1 MADNRRRKKR
11 RKKKKSRK
19 IVLFVFEILLLAI
32 LLVAAYF
39 IGMVNRVKYE
49 NMSETEAGI
58 NDDLSKDTLES
69 LEGYTNIAVFGLD
82 NRSANN
88 YQEGNSDV
96 VMIASI
102 DNKTKNVKLV
112 SVYRDTFLSVGGG
125 TYFKCNN
132 AYARGGAK
140 QAVQMLNSNL
150 DLDIKEYVCVD
161 WAAVV
166 EVIDDL
172 GGLDLNITQGEMNQI
187 NKYKKD
193 VDGVTG
199 KNTPNVTQ
207 YGLVHLDGTQAT
219 TYARIRKLSGDDF
232 KRASRQRIVLQ
243 AMLEKAKKANP
254 ATLVKICN
262 SVVDD
267 ISTTLSLDQMVSLAK
282 DVTKYKINSTTGFP
296 TDLTTKN
303 MPRCGDTVI
312 PADLVT
318 NVKKLHEYMF
328 DDAADT
334 PSTLYGQA
342 INYVK
347 NGSWDSSK
355 VKLIAGDWSQAV
367 YAMRQDMT
375 YKVLDQAVISDA
387 SGKILYN
394 LAQQDMVALRC
405 VMRLGWQLPNPVT
418 QLNGTDTRYPFA
430 ALVPAGTEHSGG

>member
-232 KRASRQRIVLQ
+232 KRGDDFLRASRQRIVLQ

-262 SVVDD
+262 SMVDD

-282 DVTKYKINSTTGFP
+282 DVTKYKISSTTGFP

-328 DDAADT
+328 DDAAYT
-334 PSTLYGQA
+334 PSQTVQA
-342 INYVK
+342 ISETIVNTT
-347 NGSWDSSK
+347 GITADSAK
-355 VKLIAGDWSQAV
+355 IN
-367 YAMRQDMT
+367 T
-375 YKVLDQAVISDA
+375 SD
-387 SGKILYN
+387 YN
-394 LAQQDMVALRC
+394 ETVGA
-405 VMRLGWQLPNPVT
+405 T
-418 QLNGTDTRYPFA
+418 GTDEIQKGSETTG
-430 ALVPAGTEHSGG
+430 GTNVQ

>member
-69 LEGYTNIAVFGLD
+69 LEGYTNIVVFGLD

-328 DDAADT
+328 DDAAYT
-334 PSTLYGQA
+334 PSQTVQA
-342 INYVK
+342 ISETIVNTT
-347 NGSWDSSK
+347 GITADSAK
-355 VKLIAGDWSQAV
+355 IN
-367 YAMRQDMT
+367 T
-375 YKVLDQAVISDA
+375 SD
-387 SGKILYN
+387 YN
-394 LAQQDMVALRC
+394 ETVGA
-405 VMRLGWQLPNPVT
+405 T
-418 QLNGTDTRYPFA
+418 GTDEIQKGSETTG
-430 ALVPAGTEHSGG
+430 GTNVQ

>member
-69 LEGYTNIAVFGLD
+69 LEGYTKHCKNNHRSRLD

-172 GGLDLNITQGEMNQI
+172 GGLDLNITQGEINQI

-328 DDAADT
+328 DDAAYT
-334 PSTLYGQA
+334 PSQTVQA
-342 INYVK
+342 ISETIVNTT
-347 NGSWDSSK
+347 GITADSAK
-355 VKLIAGDWSQAV
+355 IN
-367 YAMRQDMT
+367 T
-375 YKVLDQAVISDA
+375 SD
-387 SGKILYN
+387 YN
-394 LAQQDMVALRC
+394 ETVGA
-405 VMRLGWQLPNPVT
+405 T
-418 QLNGTDTRYPFA
+418 GTDEIQKGSETTG
-430 ALVPAGTEHSGG
+430 GTNVQ

>member
-1 MADNRRRKKR
+1 M
-11 RKKKKSRK
+11 
-19 IVLFVFEILLLAI
+19 FVFEILLLAI

-262 SVVDD
+262 SVVDE

-328 DDAADT
+328 DDATYT
-334 PSTLYGQA
+334 PSQTVQA
-342 INYVK
+342 I
-347 NGSWDSSK
+347 SADSAK
-355 VKLIAGDWSQAV
+355 IN
-367 YAMRQDMT
+367 T
-375 YKVLDQAVISDA
+375 SD
-387 SGKILYN
+387 YN
-394 LAQQDMVALRC
+394 ETVGA
-405 VMRLGWQLPNPVT
+405 T
-418 QLNGTDTRYPFA
+418 GTDEIQKGSETTG
-430 ALVPAGTEHSGG
+430 GTNVQ

>member
-58 NDDLSKDTLES
+58 NDDLRKDT

-262 SVVDD
+262 SMVDD

-282 DVTKYKINSTTGFP
+282 DVTKYKISSTTGFP

-328 DDAADT
+328 DDAAYT
-334 PSTLYGQA
+334 PSQTVQA
-342 INYVK
+342 ISETIVNTT
-347 NGSWDSSK
+347 GITADSAK
-355 VKLIAGDWSQAV
+355 IN
-367 YAMRQDMT
+367 T
-375 YKVLDQAVISDA
+375 SD
-387 SGKILYN
+387 YN
-394 LAQQDMVALRC
+394 ETVGA
-405 VMRLGWQLPNPVT
+405 T
-418 QLNGTDTRYPFA
+418 GTDEIQKGSETTG
-430 ALVPAGTEHSGG
+430 GTNVQ

>member
-125 TYFKCNN
+125 TYFKC

-328 DDAADT
+328 DDAAYT
-334 PSTLYGQA
+334 PSQTVQA
-342 INYVK
+342 ISETIVNTT
-347 NGSWDSSK
+347 GITADSAK
-355 VKLIAGDWSQAV
+355 IN
-367 YAMRQDMT
+367 T
-375 YKVLDQAVISDA
+375 SD
-387 SGKILYN
+387 YN
-394 LAQQDMVALRC
+394 ETVGA
-405 VMRLGWQLPNPVT
+405 T
-418 QLNGTDTRYPFA
+418 GTDEIQKGSETTG
-430 ALVPAGTEHSGG
+430 GTNVQ

>member
-1 MADNRRRKKR
+1 MADKRRKRR

-19 IVLFVFEILLLAI
+19 ILLFVFEILLLAI
-32 LLVAAYF
+32 LLVAAYV
-39 IGMVNRVKYE
+39 IGMANRVKYE

-58 NDDLSKDTLES
+58 NDDLSKDTLLS

-88 YQEGNSDV
+88 YERGNSDV

-102 DNKTKNVKLV
+102 NNKTKDVKLV
-112 SVYRDTFLSVGGG
+112 SVYRDTYLSVGDGV
-125 TYFKCNN
+125 YFKCNN
-132 AYARGGAK
+132 AYAKGGAK

-150 DLDIKEYVCVD
+150 DLDIQEYVCVD

-199 KNTPNVTQ
+199 KTTPDVTQ

-219 TYARIRKLSGDDF
+219 TYARIRKLAGDDF
-232 KRASRQRIVLQ
+232 KRASRQRIVMQ
-243 AMLEKAKKANP
+243 AMLEKAKSAGP

-262 SVVDD
+262 SVVDH
-267 ISTTLSLDQMVSLAK
+267 ISTTLSLDQMISLAK
-282 DVTKYKINSTTGFP
+282 DVTKYKISSTTGFP

-318 NVKKLHEYMF
+318 NVTKLHEYMF
-328 DDAADT
+328 EDANYV
-334 PSTLYGQA
+334 PSQTVQA
-342 INYVK
+342 ISSTIITNT
-347 NGSWDSSK
+347 GISADSAK
-355 VKLIAGDWSQAV
+355 ID
-367 YAMRQDMT
+367 T
-375 YKVLDQAVISDA
+375 SD
-387 SGKILYN
+387 YN
-394 LAQQDMVALRC
+394 ETVGAD
-405 VMRLGWQLPNPVT
+405 
-418 QLNGTDTRYPFA
+418 GTDSIQKS
-430 ALVPAGTEHSGG
+430 TENTTGNTNP

>member
-262 SVVDD
+262 SMVD
-267 ISTTLSLDQMVSLAK
+267 STTLSLDQMVSLAK
-282 DVTKYKINSTTGFP
+282 DVTKYKISSTTGFP

-328 DDAADT
+328 DDAAYT
-334 PSTLYGQA
+334 PSQTVQA
-342 INYVK
+342 ISETIVNTT
-347 NGSWDSSK
+347 GITADSAK
-355 VKLIAGDWSQAV
+355 IN
-367 YAMRQDMT
+367 T
-375 YKVLDQAVISDA
+375 SD
-387 SGKILYN
+387 YN
-394 LAQQDMVALRC
+394 ETVGA
-405 VMRLGWQLPNPVT
+405 T
-418 QLNGTDTRYPFA
+418 GTDEIQKGSETTG
-430 ALVPAGTEHSGG
+430 GTNVQ